1 MAFVTSRILLAQLK
15 NQYSKYPNR
24 YGQRSVYLLICRILG
39 YFPAAVNLFKLNNEN
54 IKTMCDT
61 CLALTI
67 KTPNS
72 SIDDVPSSLL
82 LTFNIFHAFSGA
94 FIDGF
99 EKLNAGWV
107 FVDFI

>member
-1 MAFVTSRILLAQLK
+1 
-15 NQYSKYPNR
+15 
-24 YGQRSVYLLICRILG
+24 
-39 YFPAAVNLFKLNNEN
+39 
-54 IKTMCDT
+54 MCDT

-94 FIDGF
+94 FTDGF

-107 FVDFI
+107 FVDFIWNICKLIDFRIIVLPAEHLGLFKQGYFSR